1 MVMDMNQVANKI
13 SCLKAIILKAWRERW
28 TDLQWGINIKTVFI
42 RLYRG
47 IKVYFS
53 LYLMTF

>member
-1 MVMDMNQVANKI
+1 MNQVANKI